1 MKSLLISWLA
11 TVCALSTL
19 LLLPNISVSNPLLI
33 LIPATLI
40 WLLLFLSW
48 PVLKL
53 VLIPFNLATFGL
65 AGMLV
70 YFLLFWLALW
80 LVPVLTLQPVRI
92 FGFYFGDIGVLL
104 LMSAI
109 LSLLHRGYFWL
120 LRGLL
125 REKRRK

>member
-11 TVCALSTL
+11 TVCALTTL

-40 WLLLFLSW
+40 WLLLFSLW
-48 PVLKL
+48 PVLKV
-53 VLIPFNLATFGL
+53 VLIPFNLATLGL
-65 AGMLV
+65 AGMFV

-80 LVPVLTLQPVRI
+80 LVPVLSFQPARI
-92 FGFYFGDIGVLL
+92 FGFYFGDIGVLV
-104 LMSAI
+104 LMSAV
-109 LSLLHRGYFWL
+109 LSLLHRCYSWL
-120 LRGLL
+120 LRGIF